1 MAVTSRDLRTIERR
15 PLVLLQ
21 SGGVNS
27 FAYLVTGVL
36 ALLAIYVLLSHI
48 MAWSHTTLD
57 DLRYGR
63 PRTYHLSGPVVQG
76 HESGAFGHFI
86 AMNLDRQIV
95 VMYLP
100 DGDASQARALPG
112 PYLFGEGEDLTPV
125 TLRLADVNNDA
136 IPDLVARVK
145 NEEIVYLN
153 RGGNF
158 ALITPEERQQLVN
171 QYGSP

>member
-15 PLVLLQ
+15 PLVLLR

-36 ALLAIYVLLSHI
+36 ALLAVYVLLSHI
-48 MAWSHTTLD
+48 LAWSHTTFD

-63 PRTYHLSGPVVQG
+63 PRTYHLTGAVGPG
-76 HESGAFGHFI
+76 NEAGALGHFI

-100 DGDASQARALPG
+100 GGDAAQARTLPG
-112 PYLFGEGEDLTPV
+112 PYLFGEREDLTPV

-136 IPDLVARVK
+136 TPDLIARVK
-145 NEEIVYLN
+145 NEEIVYMN

-158 ALITPEERQQLVN
+158 ELITPEERQHLVN
-171 QYGSP
+171 QHGMP